1 MHALVSQADNKI
13 GLIRTM
19 SDAIVDRRQQKKVR
33 HCIPQVL
40 GARVY
45 GIACGYEDAN
55 DHDSLRTDP
64 SFKVACGRLPIS
76 QPALASQP
84 TISRV
89 ENSVRRKD
97 VYRMAIALAERVI
110 AQLPAD
116 SKEVF
121 LDVDATDD
129 PCHGQQ
135 EFEFFNRHYDCHC
148 YLPLLLHLTGPDAR
162 QWLLASVLRPGK
174 ASYRDGLFGL
184 LRRAVRLLRARL
196 PDVKI
201 VLRADAGFGYWDTLE
216 FCEKQNIDYILGLAT
231 NKRLAVLSTPVQMDT
246 CLKYKFEGDGCRE
259 YGEFN
264 YKAGKW
270 AKARRVIV
278 KAEITRS
285 TSANPRYVVSNL
297 TDTPENLYLLVL

>member
-1 MHALVSQADNKI
+1 MFNSLPGLEFPSVFGRNVTAAFDGGDLTSDGGVMLVSQADNKI

-162 QWLLASVLRPGK
+162 QWHRWPRCSCQGK
-174 ASYRDGLFGL
+174 ASYPRRVIPGL

-201 VLRADAGFGYWDTLE
+201 VLRADAGFRWGTGTLW
-216 FCEKQNIDYILGLAT
+216 
-231 NKRLAVLSTPVQMDT
+231 SS
-246 CLKYKFEGDGCRE
+246 
-259 YGEFN
+259 
-264 YKAGKW
+264 
-270 AKARRVIV
+270 ARNRISIISWGSPPIN
-278 KAEITRS
+278 AWQFSRPRFRWTR
-285 TSANPRYVVSNL
+285 A
-297 TDTPENLYLLVL
+297 